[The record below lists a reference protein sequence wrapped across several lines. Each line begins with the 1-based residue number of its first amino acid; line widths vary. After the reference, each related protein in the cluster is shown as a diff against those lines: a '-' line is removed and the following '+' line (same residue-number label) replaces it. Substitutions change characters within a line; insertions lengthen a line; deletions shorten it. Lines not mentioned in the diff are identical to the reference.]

1 MYVKWMQK
9 KVIITYKHPVF
20 IQSGEVAHII
30 IKKQVHIFFINN
42 KISCYTQLKPILYD
56 FSTFKITI
64 K

>member
-20 IQSGEVAHII
+20 ILKRRSSPHYN
-30 IKKQVHIFFINN
+30 KKTSTYFINN
-42 KISCYTQLKPILYD
+42 KISCYTQLQPILFD